1 MMIDKRLIGTVSG
14 SMKYIIGNV
23 IFQWCSLLANIVMMA
38 GITRFLAQ
46 LFTAGVRITIKQ
58 TGQVTIAVIL
68 AAIVVRFVCTLGA
81 SRMSFLS
88 SKAVKRTLRA
98 HIYEKLLRLGASYH
112 EQVETS
118 EVVQVA
124 VEGVDQLET
133 YFGAYLPQFFYAMLA
148 PLTLFVYLCTFNVP
162 SAIVLLVCVPLIPV
176 AIAAVQTWAKKLLSK
191 YWGQYTALGDTFL
204 ENLQGLTTLKI
215 YQADEFKQQEMN
227 EEAEKFRRITMKV
240 LTMQLNSITIMDFI
254 AYGGAALGIIMAAT
268 QYRAGHVS
276 LAGCLLI
283 ILLGADFFL
292 PMRQLG
298 SYFHIAMNGM
308 AASDKIFR
316 LLDLPEAE
324 QKMGEPPADGTI
336 VLRELRFSYHTESAV
351 PAAKDESDKA
361 SVHTAKNESS
371 KSSVHAANNPADGS
385 ADAAITIDV
394 QEHAPDREVL
404 HGINMEFPR
413 GSFISIVGESG
424 CGKSTIASILMGRNR
439 NYQGSVSIEG
449 IELREI
455 NEESLM
461 ENITY
466 VSHQS
471 YLFKGTVRDNLLMG
485 DPDASDEKLWE
496 VLEQVKLADFLR
508 VNASSSQTGFAGK
521 TNKKDEENM
530 ADGLDTRLTE
540 QGGNLSG
547 GQRQRLALARALLHD
562 SPIYIFDEAT
572 SNIDVESEN
581 DIMAQIHALAKRKTV
596 ILISHRLA
604 NVTDSDR
611 IYVMDAG
618 VVVEEGKHEALLA
631 KDGCYAALWKA
642 QQSLEKYGTA
652 NEISLC
658 EGNIPHEVWNAPR

>member
-1 MMIDKRLIGTVSG
+1 
-14 SMKYIIGNV
+14 
-23 IFQWCSLLANIVMMA
+23 
-38 GITRFLAQ
+38 
-46 LFTAGVRITIKQ
+46 
-58 TGQVTIAVIL
+58 
-68 AAIVVRFVCTLGA
+68 
-81 SRMSFLS
+81 
-88 SKAVKRTLRA
+88 
-98 HIYEKLLRLGASYH
+98 
-112 EQVETS
+112 
-118 EVVQVA
+118 
-124 VEGVDQLET
+124 
-133 YFGAYLPQFFYAMLA
+133 
-148 PLTLFVYLCTFNVP
+148 
-162 SAIVLLVCVPLIPV
+162 
-176 AIAAVQTWAKKLLSK
+176 
-191 YWGQYTALGDTFL
+191 
-204 ENLQGLTTLKI
+204 
-215 YQADEFKQQEMN
+215 
-227 EEAEKFRRITMKV
+227 
-240 LTMQLNSITIMDFI
+240 

-324 QKMGEPPADGTI
+324 QKKGERMETPPRFAKDESLADGTI
-336 VLRELRFSYHTESAV
+336 VLRELRFSYHAESAA
-351 PAAKDESDKA
+351 PAAKNESDKA
-361 SVHTAKNESS
+361 PAHTAKNQSG
-371 KSSVHAANNPADGS
+371 KSSVHTTKDERDNASVYAAKDQADRS
-385 ADAAITIDV
+385 ADAAITIDA
-394 QEHAPDREVL
+394 QDHAANREVL
-404 HGINMEFPR
+404 HGVNMEFPK

-424 CGKSTIASILMGRNR
+424 CGKSTIASILMGRNH
-439 NYQGSVSIEG
+439 NYQGSVTIGKG
-449 IELREI
+449 ISDAGEPGVELREI
-455 NEESLM
+455 REASLM
-461 ENITY
+461 ESITY

-471 YLFKGTVRDNLLMG
+471 YLFKGTIRDNLLMG